1 MYIYNFYTENELSIF
16 GPRTM
21 DCSKAEISLICELMR
36 SCLTYISTP
45 GVPHT
50 THHSTLEYYNHIS
63 YSFSFYMIS
72 SELSQV
78 LILPSSGEATVG
90 NTVVFSCLSYGAPS
104 PTITWS
110 KDGDLVQTSPGI
122 KISQTPF
129 VDGGFVF
136 DKSTVEIC
144 SIEMFDAGEY
154 RCLATNSIGSDS
166 GFWTFD
172 GT

>member
-1 MYIYNFYTENELSIF
+1 M
-16 GPRTM
+16 
-21 DCSKAEISLICELMR
+21 
-36 SCLTYISTP
+36 
-45 GVPHT
+45 
-50 THHSTLEYYNHIS
+50 
-63 YSFSFYMIS
+63 
-72 SELSQV
+72 
-78 LILPSSGEATVG
+78 
-90 NTVVFSCLSYGAPS
+90 FSCLSYGAPS
-104 PTITWS
+104 PIITWS

-144 SIEMFDAGEY
+144 SVEMFDAGEY